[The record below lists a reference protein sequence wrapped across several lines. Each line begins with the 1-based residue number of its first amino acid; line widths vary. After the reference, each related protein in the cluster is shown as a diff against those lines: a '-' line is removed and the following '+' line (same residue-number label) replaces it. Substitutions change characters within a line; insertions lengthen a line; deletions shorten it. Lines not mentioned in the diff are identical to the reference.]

1 MDKGRK
7 EIGLLAGLQA
17 LFSSVAVTMVSVV
30 ALVGMALSPNPKWAT
45 LPYALV
51 TVGTA
56 LSTIPLSFLM
66 KRWSRRTGFILGA
79 VSGVVGAVM
88 ATLALQLKSFEL
100 LLLAAPFFGIY
111 QASSQY
117 YRFAAAEAV
126 GEKDRGIAISLVLTG
141 SVFAAVIAPNVARWS
156 NTSWGLDLYM
166 GPYVMIGAIAVLA
179 LVVTPFL
186 HKRSAVEDE
195 QISHGDERPLSEIL
209 RQPSTITA
217 MFLSLVGWTSMIF
230 IISAT
235 PIAMHGHGFGYD
247 DSTIVIQ
254 WHMLGMYVPSFF
266 TGFLIRRFG
275 VEGVLMGGVLLLALT
290 LSVGY
295 SGTDFASFATALV
308 LLGVGWNFAYVG
320 STTLLTETYR
330 PSERAKVQGMNEFI
344 TFTSSAIAG
353 FSAGYV
359 HAYLGWQGV
368 MMINGGLVFAGS
380 LVVLWHR
387 SVRKKNQALL
397 S

>member
-1 MDKGRK
+1 MNKGRR
-7 EIGLLAGLQA
+7 EVGLLAAMQA

-30 ALVGMALSPNPKWAT
+30 ALVGMSLAPNPKWAT

-79 VSGVVGAVM
+79 LSGICG
-88 ATLALQLKSFEL
+88 ATLAVLALHFHSFEL

-126 GEKDRGIAISLVLTG
+126 GEKDRGLAISLVLSG
-141 SVFAAVIAPNVARWS
+141 SIFAAVVAPNIARWS
-156 NTSWGLDLYM
+156 NMSWNLDLYM
-166 GPYVMIGAIAVLA
+166 GPYVLVGIFAFLA
-179 LVVTPFL
+179 LLVGPLL
-186 HKRSAVEDE
+186 HKRSAVEDD
-195 QISHGDERPLSEIL
+195 QIAHGDERPLSEIL
-209 RQPSTITA
+209 RQPSTLTA
-217 MFLSLVGWTSMIF
+217 MFLSLVGWTSMVF
-230 IISAT
+230 IMSAT
-235 PIAMHGHGFGYD
+235 PIAMNGHGFSYD

-254 WHMLGMYVPSFF
+254 WHMLGMYVPSLF

-290 LSVGY
+290 LGVGY
-295 SGTDFASFATALV
+295 SGVEFLHFSVALI
-308 LLGVGWNFAYVG
+308 LLGVGWNFAFVG

-330 PSERAKVQGMNEFI
+330 PSERAKVQGLNEFV

-359 HAYLGWQGV
+359 HAYMGWQGV
-368 MMINGGLVFAGS
+368 MVINGGLVFAGS
-380 LVVLWHR
+380 LMVLWHR
-387 SVRKKNQALL
+387 KVRMRQALP